1 MPSQTSRRTVPGG
14 SVLVAPGGSFI
25 LAADS
30 TGARLND
37 DLLRDTAVVALLH
50 AGNPAAAREAFDRMG
65 KFSKRKPQD
74 FRVLLLEAHLI
85 AAESRKAAGR

>member
-1 MPSQTSRRTVPGG
+1 MTRTSLARSPIATCKRRRRATEERRHGR
-14 SVLVAPGGSFI
+14 AW
-25 LAADS
+25 
-30 TGARLND
+30 LND

>member
-1 MPSQTSRRTVPGG
+1 M
-14 SVLVAPGGSFI
+14 APGGSFI